1 MKKICSF
8 ILFAVLFLL
17 FSIPVEAAG
26 ALHAA
31 YLAGY
36 PDGTIRAEAALTRA
50 QLAVVLLRLAEV
62 VPEQADTA
70 LPDMPP
76 EHWAHGAAVLV
87 CEMEVMNLQPD
98 GLFHPE
104 EAVTGPE
111 LACTLN
117 RLSMHE
123 EAAAVW
129 PSLKAGW
136 EAEEISFAAGNGW
149 VMGFDG
155 ETFDADRPLRRAELA
170 VILNGLL
177 GRTPSSLDDLQ
188 LGMPVFDDNRDAQA
202 WYFLPVQEAAVTHT
216 AAETGAHERW
226 TGLG

>member
-1 MKKICSF
+1 MKKIRSF

-50 QLAVVLLRLAEV
+50 QLAVVLLRLAEA

-177 GRTPSSLDDLQ
+177 GRTPSSLDDLL

>member
-1 MKKICSF
+1 MKKVCAS
-8 ILFAVLFLL
+8 ILFLALL
-17 FSIPVEAAG
+17 LCFVMPVRAAG
-26 ALHAA
+26 TLHIA

-36 PDGTIRAEAALTRA
+36 PDGTIRPEAAVTRA
-50 QLAVVLLRLAEV
+50 QLAVILARLAEA
-62 VPEQADTA
+62 VPEQADAA
-70 LPDMPP
+70 LPDVPP
-76 EHWAHGAAVLV
+76 EHWAHGAAVLA
-87 CEMEVMNLQPD
+87 CRLEVMGLQPD

-104 EAVTGPE
+104 AGVTGPE
-111 LACTLN
+111 LAWTLARIAEN
-117 RLSMHE
+117 
-123 EAAAVW
+123 EAAGAVW
-129 PSLKAGW
+129 PALKAGW

-170 VILNGLL
+170 AILNGLL

-188 LGMPVFDDNRDAQA
+188 LGMPIFDDNRDAQA
-202 WYFLPVQEAAVTHT
+202 WYFLPVQEAAVAHT